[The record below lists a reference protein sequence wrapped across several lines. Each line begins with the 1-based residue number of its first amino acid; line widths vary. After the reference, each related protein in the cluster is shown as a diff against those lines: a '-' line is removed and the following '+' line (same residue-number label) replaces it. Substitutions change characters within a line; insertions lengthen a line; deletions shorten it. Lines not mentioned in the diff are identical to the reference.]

1 MQRETVYNAYWYT
14 RLNEN
19 VNMKKSFILIPLLI
33 VIIWSCSDSNKSETS
48 LSKEEQRLQ
57 DSLSLISQK
66 ARVDSLKKLNP
77 LLILPPDSNY
87 SGDYIDKY
95 DNGIVKFRGTFRFGE
110 RHGQWFSFYPN
121 GLLWS
126 ELHFDKGL
134 RHGPNNTFYENGK
147 PRYSGFYKNDL
158 VDSTWTYYDS
168 TGTKVEE
175 LYYKNNKLQNRKRFN

>member
-1 MQRETVYNAYWYT
+1 
-14 RLNEN
+14 
-19 VNMKKSFILIPLLI
+19 MKTTGLFAALFIALL
-33 VIIWSCSDSNKSETS
+33 WSCSNEKKEEPP
-48 LSKEEQRLQ
+48 LSREEQRIK
-57 DSLSLISQK
+57 DSLSLIIQK
-66 ARVDSLKKLNP
+66 ARVDSLKKRNP

-121 GLLWS
+121 GILWS

-134 RHGPNNTFYENGK
+134 RNGPNNTFFENGK
-147 PRYSGFYKNDL
+147 PRYTGFYKDDL

-168 TGTKVEE
+168 TGTKVEV
-175 LYYKNNKLQNRKRFN
+175 LNYKNNKLLNRKRFN

>member
-1 MQRETVYNAYWYT
+1 
-14 RLNEN
+14 
-19 VNMKKSFILIPLLI
+19 MKTTGLFAALFIALL
-33 VIIWSCSDSNKSETS
+33 WSCSNEKKEEPP
-48 LSKEEQRLQ
+48 LSREEQRIK

-66 ARVDSLKKLNP
+66 ARVDSLKKRNP

-121 GLLWS
+121 GILWS

-134 RHGPNNTFYENGK
+134 RNGPNTAFFENGK
-147 PRYSGFYKNDL
+147 PRYTGFYKDDL

-175 LYYKNNKLQNRKRFN
+175 LNYKNNKLLNRKRFN

>member
-1 MQRETVYNAYWYT
+1 
-14 RLNEN
+14 
-19 VNMKKSFILIPLLI
+19 MKYSIAIISLLFALL
-33 VIIWSCSDSNKSETS
+33 WSCSNGKEGESP
-48 LSKEEQRLQ
+48 LSPEEQRIQ
-57 DSLSLISQK
+57 DSLSLVRQK
-66 ARVDSLKKLNP
+66 ARADSLKKRNP

-95 DNGIVKFRGTFRFGE
+95 ENGIVKFRGTFRFGE

-121 GLLWS
+121 GMLWS

-147 PRYSGFYKNDL
+147 PRYTGFYKDDL

-175 LYYKNNKLQNRKRFN
+175 LNYKNNKLLNRKRFK

>member
-1 MQRETVYNAYWYT
+1 
-14 RLNEN
+14 
-19 VNMKKSFILIPLLI
+19 MKKNTLFLLPLLI
-33 VIIWSCSDSNKSETS
+33 LFAWSCTNKNQEEVT
-48 LSKEEQRLQ
+48 LSREEQKIK

-66 ARVDSLKKLNP
+66 AKVDSLKKLNP

-95 DNGIVKFRGTFRFGE
+95 ANGIVKFRGTFRFGE

-121 GLLWS
+121 GTMWS

-134 RHGPNNTFYENGK
+134 RHGPNNTFFENGK
-147 PRYSGFYKNDL
+147 PRYTGFYKDDL

-168 TGTKVEE
+168 TGIKVEV
-175 LYYKNNKLQNRKRFN
+175 LNYKNNKLLNRKRFN

>member
-1 MQRETVYNAYWYT
+1 
-14 RLNEN
+14 
-19 VNMKKSFILIPLLI
+19 MKTTGLFAALFIALL
-33 VIIWSCSDSNKSETS
+33 WSCSNEKKEEPP
-48 LSKEEQRLQ
+48 LSREEQRIK

-66 ARVDSLKKLNP
+66 ARVDSLKKRNP

-121 GLLWS
+121 GILWS

-134 RHGPNNTFYENGK
+134 RNGPNNTFFENGK
-147 PRYSGFYKNDL
+147 PRYTGFYKDDL

-168 TGTKVEE
+168 TGTKVEV
-175 LYYKNNKLQNRKRFN
+175 LNYKNNKLLNRKRFN

>member
-1 MQRETVYNAYWYT
+1 
-14 RLNEN
+14 
-19 VNMKKSFILIPLLI
+19 MKTTGLFAALFIALL
-33 VIIWSCSDSNKSETS
+33 WSCSNEK
-48 LSKEEQRLQ
+48 KEETPLSQEEQ
-57 DSLSLISQK
+57 CIKDSLSLISQK
-66 ARVDSLKKLNP
+66 ARVDSLKKRNP

-121 GLLWS
+121 GILWS

-134 RHGPNNTFYENGK
+134 RNGPNNTFFENGK
-147 PRYSGFYKNDL
+147 PRYTGFYRADL

-175 LYYKNNKLQNRKRFN
+175 LNYKNNKLLNRKRFN

>member
-1 MQRETVYNAYWYT
+1 MKKHILFLVPV
-14 RLNEN
+14 LISLVCSCSNEN
-19 VNMKKSFILIPLLI
+19 
-33 VIIWSCSDSNKSETS
+33 
-48 LSKEEQRLQ
+48 KEEAKLSREEQKVY
-57 DSLSLISQK
+57 DSLSLIHQK
-66 ARVDSLKKLNP
+66 VKVDSLKKLNP

-121 GLLWS
+121 GTMWS

-134 RHGPNNTFYENGK
+134 RNGPNNTFFENGK
-147 PRYSGFYKNDL
+147 PRYTGFYKDDL

-168 TGTKVEE
+168 TGTKVEV
-175 LYYKNNKLQNRKRFN
+175 LNYKNNKLLNRKRFN

>member
-1 MQRETVYNAYWYT
+1 MQ
-14 RLNEN
+14 LNEN
-19 VNMKKSFILIPLLI
+19 DNMKYKVILASFIFALL
-33 VIIWSCSDSNKSETS
+33 WSCSNEKEGENP
-48 LSKEEQRLQ
+48 LSPEEQKIQ
-57 DSLSLISQK
+57 DSLSLIRQK
-66 ARVDSLKKLNP
+66 ARVDSLKKRNP

-121 GLLWS
+121 GMLWS

-134 RHGPNNTFYENGK
+134 RHGPNNTFFENGK
-147 PRYSGFYKNDL
+147 PRYTGFYKDDQ

-175 LYYKNNKLQNRKRFN
+175 LNYKNNKLLNRKRFQ